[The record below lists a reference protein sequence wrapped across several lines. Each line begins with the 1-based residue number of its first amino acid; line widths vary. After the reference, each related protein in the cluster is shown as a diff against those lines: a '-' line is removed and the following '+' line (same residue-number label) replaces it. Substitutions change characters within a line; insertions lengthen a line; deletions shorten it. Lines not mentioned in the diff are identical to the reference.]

1 MIRVA
6 TATAQLMCCSERD
19 GDIADLLAG
28 RREERFGLWPVDLS
42 GCSGA
47 PAAGSGCPARQPVV
61 DRPDRGN
68 LEMCPNDLQLR
79 ELLGLAIRGV
89 VSYA

>member
-1 MIRVA
+1 MG
-6 TATAQLMCCSERD
+6 CSERD

-28 RREERFGLWPVDLS
+28 RREERFGLWLVDLS

-47 PAAGSGCPARQPVV
+47 PAAGSGYPARQPVV

-68 LEMCPNDLQLR
+68 LEMCPGYRDKGFPVRGLDPPGQLGR
-79 ELLGLAIRGV
+79 VLGGDA
-89 VSYA
+89 